1 MSVGSNPRGFT
12 LLEVLLALTL
22 LAGGTVA
29 IVELFQRAQMGVADG
44 ESAATAVYLAQRRLE
59 ELRNVPYGQLAS
71 EAKASVTDPTG
82 YSRFSRE
89 IVVTTPITNL
99 RQLVA
104 TVFWTATGGETSVT
118 LQSDRSAN

>member
-1 MSVGSNPRGFT
+1 MSVGSGPRGFT

-44 ESAATAVYLAQRRLE
+44 ESVVIATYLAQRRLE
-59 ELRNVPYGQLAS
+59 ELRNIPYGQLAS
-71 EAKASVTDPTG
+71 ETKAPIDDPTG
-82 YSRFSRE
+82 YSRFSRK
-89 IVVTTPITNL
+89 ILVTTPITNL

-118 LQSDRSAN
+118 LQSYRSAS